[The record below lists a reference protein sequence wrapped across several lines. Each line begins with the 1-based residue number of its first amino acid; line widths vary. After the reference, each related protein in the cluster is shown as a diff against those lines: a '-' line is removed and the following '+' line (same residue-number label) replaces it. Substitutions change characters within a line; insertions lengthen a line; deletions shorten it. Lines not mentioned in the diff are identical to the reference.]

1 MLLTCCR
8 DFIAPFRLS
17 TSTSWWQTLDENEN
31 IYSKLNQI
39 PGDCALHLYTYHI
52 LTPFSA
58 FPSGTCLFSFRWWTE
73 PHTYTHHNTVHQFPY
88 WLRLW
93 CTRCVPDSHFDLNW
107 LVRAKSKD
115 RYSKIKIEKSKELPQ
130 YIYSV
135 SICLTGKINAFNGV
149 CQQCSCFVRVLHVFF
164 SLNQQKSA
172 NALWALSL
180 SAPLP
185 FLSPRF
191 TARF

>member
-8 DFIAPFRLS
+8 DFIEPFRLS

-39 PGDCALHLYTYHI
+39 PGDCVLHLYTYHI

-58 FPSGTCLFSFRWWTE
+58 FPSGTCLFSFRIWTE
-73 PHTYTHHNTVHQFPY
+73 QFPY

-93 CTRCVPDSHFDLNW
+93 CTRCVPVFHFDLNCS
-107 LVRAKSKD
+107 VRAKSKD
-115 RYSKIKIEKSKELPQ
+115 RYSKIKIEKNKELPQ

-149 CQQCSCFVRVLHVFF
+149 CQQCSCFVRVLHAFF
-164 SLNQQKSA
+164 H
-172 NALWALSL
+172 
-180 SAPLP
+180 
-185 FLSPRF
+185 
-191 TARF
+191 